1 MHRSSSASIGIL
13 AELRDR
19 ARYMERILKYEIKD
33 VALDT
38 ESLRL
43 RAEAIPCEGSDGDN
57 TNPSSEELAIED
69 EICTIS
75 PVEGDTATRLQ
86 SL

>member
-1 MHRSSSASIGIL
+1 
-13 AELRDR
+13 
-19 ARYMERILKYEIKD
+19 MERILKYEIKE

-43 RAEAIPCEGSDGDN
+43 RAEAIPCEGSD
-57 TNPSSEELAIED
+57 TNPSSEELAIKD
-69 EICTIS
+69 ETCTIS